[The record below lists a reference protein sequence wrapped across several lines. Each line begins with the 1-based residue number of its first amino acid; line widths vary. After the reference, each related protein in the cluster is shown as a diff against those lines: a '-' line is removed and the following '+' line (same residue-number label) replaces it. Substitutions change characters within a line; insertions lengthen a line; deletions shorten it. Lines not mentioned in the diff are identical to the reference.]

1 MLYLLVTAAD
11 WRGRPVR
18 VTSLPSWSC
27 GFDSRRPLHRL
38 SLHRDVPR
46 HWNGHDPHWL
56 QGFPGRRDGIHGN
69 LLVIVARGPASAGG
83 CSMVEAGPDSPRS
96 LTNRAGRRGRLG
108 RPASARR
115 GGPRVL
121 GIDSQRLPQAV
132 PGFPVAE
139 QSIQRTA
146 RGPAAKARAKRPEQP
161 TISKR
166 HVPHSSRPRVGLSDP
181 RLRKAVSSARD
192 YQDPFGPLAIPA
204 TAGQTGDQSAC
215 SCTARAWPERPQA
228 SALSGGHVPPG
239 PPRLWP
245 HQEEMPGVTTRASWA
260 PTFSGKPG

>member
-27 GFDSRRPLHRL
+27 RFDSRRPLHRL

-146 RGPAAKARAKRPEQP
+146 RGPSGQGAGEATGTADHQQAPCAAQLPATRRPIRSEAAKGAKLGARL
-161 TISKR
+161 
-166 HVPHSSRPRVGLSDP
+166 SRPLRPVGHPGYGRADRRPVRMFMHRP
-181 RLRKAVSSARD
+181 RLART
-192 YQDPFGPLAIPA
+192 PA
-204 TAGQTGDQSAC
+204 GVG
-215 SCTARAWPERPQA
+215 PERWPCPARPAAPMAA
-228 SALSGGHVPPG
+228 SGRDARRHHARQLGAY
-239 PPRLWP
+239 L
-245 HQEEMPGVTTRASWA
+245 
-260 PTFSGKPG
+260 